1 MKLTGIISI
10 SGKPG
15 LSKIITQSKNG
26 IIVESL
32 LDGKKFP
39 VQGNQRVS
47 SLDDISI
54 YTYEEDVLLCD
65 VFEKIYEKEGGKE
78 AISHKSDTKDLKA
91 YLKEVLP
98 NYDEERVYNS
108 DLKKIVQWYNLL
120 LSKNLLKIEE
130 ENSDES
136 KEEKPTK
143 AAKDKKTKAKKAAP
157 KAAKTAKPS
166 SAKGGAKVTKSAG
179 RGK

>member
-1 MKLTGIISI
+1 MKLSGIISI
-10 SGKPG
+10 AGKPG
-15 LSKIITQSKNG
+15 LSKIISQSKNG

-32 LDGKKFP
+32 IDSKRFP

-54 YTYEEDVLLCD
+54 YTYEEDVLLGE
-65 VFEKIYEKEGGKE
+65 VFEKIYTKESGKE
-78 AISHKSDTKDLKA
+78 AISHKSDTKEIKA
-91 YLKEVLP
+91 YIKEVLP

-120 LSKNLLKIEE
+120 LSKDLLIIE
-130 ENSDES
+130 
-136 KEEKPTK
+136 KEE
-143 AAKDKKTKAKKAAP
+143 AKDEPKAKKASAKSGKDLNP
-157 KAAKTAKPS
+157 KKTTAKKTPIKKPS

>member
-1 MKLTGIISI
+1 MKLSGIISI

-32 LDGKKFP
+32 VDGKKFP
-39 VQGNQRVS
+39 VQGDQRVS

-54 YTYEEDVLLCD
+54 YTNEEDMLLGD
-65 VFEKIYEKEGGKE
+65 VFEKILKKENGKE
-78 AISHKSDTKDLKA
+78 AISHKSSADEIKN
-91 YLKEVLP
+91 YIKEILP

-120 LSKNLLKIEE
+120 LAKNLLKIEE
-130 ENSDES
+130 EKADDKS
-136 KEEKPTK
+136 EKKDTTSQITK
-143 AAKDKKTKAKKAAP
+143 KKTTKKAAP
-157 KAAKTAKPS
+157 KAARTPKPT